1 MADKIEDEKR
11 MEYGSEEKAIG
22 LSSEPSPTVE
32 PTKDGLRTVD
42 AGLPPDQ
49 VVTEDE
55 VSQAE
60 ARRIM
65 KKIDYRIIPLLSV
78 LYL

>member
-1 MADKIEDEKR
+1 MADKIENEKR

-22 LSSEPSPTVE
+22 LSSEASPTVE

-49 VVTEDE
+49 VITEDE
-55 VSQAE
+55 VSQDE

-65 KKIDYRIIPLLSV
+65 RKIDYRVIPLLSV